1 MLTRLHQSQVL
12 DQMARRLISPVVA
25 QTGRS
30 DLSLAASWAVRSVFD
45 FESSIPDS
53 KLKNASNNSDSS
65 SGGGSKI
72 VASGESALSA
82 EPMASVAALP
92 NFATFELEQYSNL
105 CAELSERALA
115 SIAAQ
120 SDEIGSRDL
129 GEGHVWSASDRDVD
143 ARAWLVSDVGWLG
156 GANI

>member
-1 MLTRLHQSQVL
+1 
-12 DQMARRLISPVVA
+12 
-25 QTGRS
+25 
-30 DLSLAASWAVRSVFD
+30 
-45 FESSIPDS
+45 
-53 KLKNASNNSDSS
+53 
-65 SGGGSKI
+65 
-72 VASGESALSA
+72 
-82 EPMASVAALP
+82 MASVAALP
-92 NFATFELEQYSNL
+92 NFAMFELEQYSNL

-120 SDEIGSRDL
+120 SEEIGSRDL